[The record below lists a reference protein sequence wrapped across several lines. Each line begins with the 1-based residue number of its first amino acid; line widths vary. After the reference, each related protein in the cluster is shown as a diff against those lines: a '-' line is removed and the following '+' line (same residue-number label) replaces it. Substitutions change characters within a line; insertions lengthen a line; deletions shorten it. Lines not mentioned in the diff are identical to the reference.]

1 MKKTTIPI
9 ITATLFALSLIGCSH
24 ITVLRTKELKAQT
37 DRLGVQIDSLK
48 HELQKKQA
56 TLDEL
61 LRLIRADQQ
70 IRFTEIDKR
79 IAELSGSLSESQY
92 RLSKI
97 DEKTAHF
104 QKQLQ
109 AKLEAES
116 LAVQAKKEEI
126 QKLLQIAS
134 GDFNAGR
141 FDIAIS
147 GFQDVASRFPETD
160 EGKEA
165 QFWISECHYA
175 KRDYGEAE
183 KGYLLYIKQNPEG
196 PKICVALY
204 KLGLTYD
211 KQKKRK
217 SKELVWKK
225 LLDKCPDSEEAKLV
239 GPGGG

>member
-1 MKKTTIPI
+1 MKRSILSITI
-9 ITATLFALSLIGCSH
+9 ATVFCIGCGGCSH
-24 ITVLRTKELKAQT
+24 ITVLRTKEMKAQT
-37 DRLGVQIDSLK
+37 DKLGMQIDSLK
-48 HELQKKQA
+48 RELQQKQA

-70 IRFTEIDKR
+70 IRFTEMEKK
-79 IAELSGSLSESQY
+79 IAELSSSLSESQY

-109 AKLEAES
+109 ARFEADS
-116 LAVQAKKEEI
+116 LADQSKKDEI

-160 EGKEA
+160 EAKDA
-165 QFWISECHYA
+165 QFWISECNYA
-175 KRDYGEAE
+175 KKAYDEAE

-211 KQKKRK
+211 KQRKRK

-225 LLDKCPDSEEAKLV
+225 LVEKCPESEEAKLV
-239 GPGGG
+239 GSNK